1 MTQFTKKY
9 QYSQLEK
16 YKEHLEL
23 QHLKLKTII
32 VNIMVF
38 LISFVVLYFL
48 VRLEVPQSDLIPI
61 MLLFVTLII
70 INITFYSYDS
80 DQYNNLRIAMY
91 INTMGVYIATIVLI
105 LQFQTPSIFTSLFI
119 AYAITAIYQDY
130 KAMLLSSAL
139 LFFSGLILLSG
150 YPDIFTLAGNT
161 SPQEGFIIAFLV
173 IFVLLLTLSSFILI
187 KRKTFFYNQLAQIKE
202 SEVRNMKLLMEI
214 EKIKTNK
221 ELDYDSYYSS
231 LLKFTEV
238 LSEKLEID
246 NLFQDKIRILKDSK
260 NMTISELVA
269 KYQTFSKEEI
279 NEILELELETHEKMK
294 MIGIKAS
301 KSIDVNVDRKEMFSE
316 AQFKSFKHEG
326 DHRYIKT
333 ISFVVFYTMLKIEK
347 PYLKAMS
354 EKEIK
359 DILFNSE
366 YFYRI
371 DRDIIDVY
379 LNNNEVFDTIVRD
392 IMKGEKYENTH

>member
-1 MTQFTKKY
+1 MAQFTKKY

-32 VNIMVF
+32 VNMMMF

-48 VRLEVPQSDLIPI
+48 IRLDVQSNSMIPI
-61 MLLFVTLII
+61 MLLFYTLII
-70 INITFYSYDS
+70 INITFYSYDG

-119 AYAITAIYQDY
+119 AYAVTAIYQDY
-130 KAMLLSSAL
+130 KAMLLSSGL
-139 LFFSGLILLSG
+139 LFFAGLILLSG
-150 YPDIFTLAGNT
+150 YSEIFTLVGNA

-202 SEVRNMKLLMEI
+202 SEVRNMKLLMKI

-221 ELDYDSYYSS
+221 ELNSEKYYSS
-231 LLKFTEV
+231 LLKFTEI
-238 LSEKLEID
+238 LSEKLEIE
-246 NLFQDKIRILKDSK
+246 NIFSDKIMILKDSRK
-260 NMTISELVA
+260 MSFSELLG
-269 KYQTFSKEEI
+269 KYNTYSKEEI
-279 NEILELELETHEKMK
+279 LEILELELETHEKME

-301 KSIDVNVDRKEMFSE
+301 KSINVNVDRKEMFSE

-326 DHRYIKT
+326 DHRYIKI

-347 PYLKAMS
+347 PYLKS
-354 EKEIK
+354 LTEEEIK

-366 YFYRI
+366 YYYRI
-371 DRDIIDVY
+371 DRDIINIY
-379 LNNNEVFDTIVRD
+379 LDNNQVFDTIVKD
-392 IMKGEKYENTH
+392 IMKGE

>member
-1 MTQFTKKY
+1 MKQFTKKY
-9 QYSQLEK
+9 QYTQLEK

-23 QHLKLKTII
+23 QHLKLKTIM

-48 VRLEVPQSDLIPI
+48 LRLDVPSNATIPI
-61 MLLFVTLII
+61 MLLFYTLII
-70 INITFYSYDS
+70 INLTFYSYDT

-91 INTMGVYIATIVLI
+91 INTMGLYIATIVII
-105 LQFQTPSIFTSLFI
+105 LQFQTPSVFTSLFI

-130 KAMLLSSAL
+130 KAMLLSSGL
-139 LFFSGLILLSG
+139 LFFSGIVLLTG
-150 YPDIFTLAGNT
+150 YSDIFTLVGNT

-202 SEVRNMKLLMEI
+202 SEVRNMKLLMAI

-221 ELDYDSYYSS
+221 ELNSENYYES
-231 LLKFTEV
+231 LLKFASS

-246 NLFQDKIRILKDSK
+246 NVFSEKIELLRDSR
-260 NMTISELVA
+260 NMTLPELLK
-269 KYQTFSKEEI
+269 KYEGYSKDEI
-279 NEILELELETHEKMK
+279 KEILELELETHEKMK

-301 KSIDVNVDRKEMFSE
+301 KSIDVGVERKEMFSE

-326 DHRYIKT
+326 DHHYIKI
-333 ISFVVFYTMLKIEK
+333 ISFVVFYTMLKLDK
-347 PYLKAMS
+347 PYFKSLKES
-354 EKEIK
+354 DIK

-366 YFYRI
+366 YYYRI
-371 DRDIIDVY
+371 DKKIINLY
-379 LNNNEVFDTIVRD
+379 LENNKVFDTIVKD
-392 IMKGEKYENTH
+392 IMGGE

>member
-1 MTQFTKKY
+1 MKQFTKKY
-9 QYSQLEK
+9 QYTQLEK

-23 QHLKLKTII
+23 QHLKLKTIM

-48 VRLEVPQSDLIPI
+48 LRLDVPSNATIPI
-61 MLLFVTLII
+61 MLLFYTLII
-70 INITFYSYDS
+70 INMTFYSYDT

-91 INTMGVYIATIVLI
+91 INTMGLYIATIVII
-105 LQFQTPSIFTSLFI
+105 LQFQTPSVFTSLFI

-130 KAMLLSSAL
+130 KAMLLSSGL
-139 LFFSGLILLSG
+139 LFFSGIVLLTG
-150 YPDIFTLAGNT
+150 YSDIFTLVGNT

-202 SEVRNMKLLMEI
+202 SEVRNMKLLMAI

-221 ELDYDSYYSS
+221 ELNSENYYES
-231 LLKFTEV
+231 LLKFASS

-246 NLFQDKIRILKDSK
+246 NVFSEKIELLRDSR
-260 NMTISELVA
+260 NMTLPELLK
-269 KYQTFSKEEI
+269 KYEGYSKDEI
-279 NEILELELETHEKMK
+279 KEILELELETHEKMK

-301 KSIDVNVDRKEMFSE
+301 KSIDVGVERKEMFSE

-326 DHRYIKT
+326 DHHYIKI
-333 ISFVVFYTMLKIEK
+333 ISFVVFYTMLKLDK
-347 PYLKAMS
+347 PYFKSLKES
-354 EKEIK
+354 DIK

-366 YFYRI
+366 YYYRI
-371 DRDIIDVY
+371 DKKIINLY
-379 LNNNEVFDTIVRD
+379 LENNKVFDTIVKD
-392 IMKGEKYENTH
+392 IMGGE